1 MLGSWIV
8 GVHTSNTIAINRFYP
23 PPDAHVARL
32 PSLPSTVFHNNPLN
46 YFLRCIARKGSA
58 VDEKIP
64 HPSPPKLKPLA
75 DQPSCEDSTSEDW
88 AKFCADYPNILDI
101 DLRDDQSTV
110 RLTPEMIA
118 LLDSHAAAK
127 GVPKGL
133 LSPLAFGAGPA
144 TKSAL
149 ARALFDSKPRKDLEA
164 EITELRAKVKEQ
176 VQRTIEQQKGSEAER
191 AARKSLEE
199 ELNRLKGIE
208 DARHLLDRVHPR
220 ARRLLSQGG
229 ELRKQF
235 EEDKPCTAFVMS
247 IDIRRSTEL
256 MLKAREPK
264 RFAEFITGLCS
275 TLGGIIIENY
285 GVFDKFTGDGVLA
298 FFPDFYCGN
307 DGGYRAVKV
316 ADEAHRAFSV
326 HYLRNRNCFTSVL
339 KETGLG
345 IGVDFGTVQL
355 VRIRD
360 QLTVVGTPVVYA
372 CRMGGASAGQTLLNQ
387 PAYEHIFER
396 FSAYCN
402 FEETEIE
409 FKHEGKTVAYRVSL
423 NEKAFRLATPTW
435 EVTSSTPDTKVV
447 KE

>member
-1 MLGSWIV
+1 
-8 GVHTSNTIAINRFYP
+8 
-23 PPDAHVARL
+23 
-32 PSLPSTVFHNNPLN
+32 
-46 YFLRCIARKGSA
+46 

-64 HPSPPKLKPLA
+64 DPSPVNVKPLA
-75 DQPSCEDSTSEDW
+75 EQPSTEDSSPEDW
-88 AKFCADYPNILDI
+88 SPSKAAQFCTDYRFPDLIPNDHAALH
-101 DLRDDQSTV
+101 
-110 RLTPEMIA
+110 LTPEMIA
-118 LLDSHAAAK
+118 LLNSDAAAK
-127 GVPKGL
+127 GLSKGL
-133 LSPLAFGAGPA
+133 LSPFMFGGGSG

-149 ARALFDSKPRKDLEA
+149 VRALIDSKPREDLEA
-164 EITELRAKVKEQ
+164 EITQLRAKVKEQ
-176 VQRTIEQQKGSEAER
+176 AQKTIEQQKGSEAER
-191 AARKSLEE
+191 SARRSLEE
-199 ELNRLKGIE
+199 ELKRLKGIE
-208 DARHLLDRVHPR
+208 DARHLLDRVRPSAH
-220 ARRLLSQGG
+220 RLLSQGG

-264 RFAEFITGLCS
+264 RFADFITGLCS
-275 TLGGIIIENY
+275 TLGGIIIDNY

-316 ADEAHRAFSV
+316 ADEAHRAFTE
-326 HYLRNRNCFTSVL
+326 HYSRNRNCFTSVL

-345 IGVDFGTVQL
+345 IGVDYGTVQL

-423 NEKAFRLATPTW
+423 NEKAFRLAIPAW
-435 EVTSSTPDTKVV
+435 EATAIMPDAKVV